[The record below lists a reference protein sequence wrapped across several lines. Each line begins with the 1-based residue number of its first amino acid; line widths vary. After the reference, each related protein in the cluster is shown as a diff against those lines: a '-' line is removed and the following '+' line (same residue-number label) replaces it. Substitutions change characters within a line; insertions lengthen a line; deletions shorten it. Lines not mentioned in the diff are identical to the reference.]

1 MQITYFLGFF
11 SFDSHFLIFFMH
23 KNRHL
28 IPKLLV
34 LARHT
39 RSIYSNTIHICKH
52 FIRIDIQEWNKRQI
66 WTYYC
71 GEFFS
76 SLLIFFFWCFCC
88 KFSALLVPF
97 YFHTVFI
104 FHFISISC
112 FIHLRL
118 YLSYTLKIKIGTII
132 KSLGSEKKKRV
143 RK

>member
-28 IPKLLV
+28 ILKLLV

-39 RSIYSNTIHICKH
+39 HSILKYNICKH
-52 FIRIDIQEWNKRQI
+52 SIRIDIQEWNKRQI

-71 GEFFS
+71 GKNFPFPYLFFCVFVANFQLS
-76 SLLIFFFWCFCC
+76 FF
-88 KFSALLVPF
+88 L

-112 FIHLRL
+112 FIHSRL

-132 KSLGSEKKKRV
+132 KSLGSEQK
-143 RK
+143 